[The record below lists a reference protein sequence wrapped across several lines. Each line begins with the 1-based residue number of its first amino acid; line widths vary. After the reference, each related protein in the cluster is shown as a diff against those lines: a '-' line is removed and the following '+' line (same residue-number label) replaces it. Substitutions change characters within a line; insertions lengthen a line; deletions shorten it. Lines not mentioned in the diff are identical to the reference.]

1 MNDLKNPFIVALVSY
16 FIGNFCSA
24 YILGKIFK
32 KEDIRESGSKN
43 AGATNALRVFGI
55 KIGIFAFILDV
66 LKGILAVYIG
76 NRLLG
81 YNGMLIAAIFVV
93 VGHNYP
99 VFLRFKGGK
108 GMATSIG
115 VMLSLHWPTALVCI
129 IIGVLVI
136 AKTRYVSLGS
146 ITAAALVPIVGCIMN
161 RPFNKE
167 YFITTLILAIM
178 AVYRHRANIKR
189 LINKEEFKIG
199 ERV

>member
-1 MNDLKNPFIVALVSY
+1 MSNLKNPFIVALISY

-24 YILGKIFK
+24 YILGRIFK

-43 AGATNALRVFGI
+43 AGATNALRVFGK

-66 LKGILAVYIG
+66 LKGMLAVNIG
-76 NRLLG
+76 NKLFG
-81 YNGMLIAAIFVV
+81 YNGMLIASIFVI

-99 VFLRFKGGK
+99 VLLGFKGGK
-108 GMATSIG
+108 GMAASIG

-129 IIGVLVI
+129 VIGVLVI

-146 ITAAALVPIVGCIMN
+146 IIAAALVPIIGSIMN
-161 RPFNKE
+161 RPFNKG

-178 AVYRHRANIKR
+178 AIYRHRSNIKR

>member
-108 GMATSIG
+108 GMAASIG

>member
-16 FIGNFCSA
+16 LIGNFCSA

-32 KEDIRESGSKN
+32 KEDIRESGCKN

-108 GMATSIG
+108 GMAASIG

>member
-108 GMATSIG
+108 GMAASIG

-167 YFITTLILAIM
+167 YFMTTLILAIM

>member
-1 MNDLKNPFIVALVSY
+1 MKNPFIVALISY

-24 YILGKIFK
+24 YILGRIFK

-43 AGATNALRVFGI
+43 AGATNALRVFGK

-66 LKGILAVYIG
+66 LKGMLAVNIG
-76 NRLLG
+76 NKLFG
-81 YNGMLIAAIFVV
+81 YNGMLIASIFVI

-99 VFLRFKGGK
+99 VLLGFKGGK
-108 GMATSIG
+108 GMAASIG

-129 IIGVLVI
+129 VIGVLVI

-146 ITAAALVPIVGCIMN
+146 IIAAALVPIIGSIMN
-161 RPFNKE
+161 RPFNKG

-178 AVYRHRANIKR
+178 AIYRHRSNIKR

>member
-167 YFITTLILAIM
+167 YFMTTLILAIM